1 MTTSVYFNNY
11 GSSMEQNLLQ
21 DLVAESIRI
30 NGIDVYY
37 IPRTTVSIDPIF
49 NEDPLKEYN
58 RAFFVDVYVKSVDG
72 FQGEGQFLQKFNL
85 EIRDT
90 ITFSIS
96 TRTFQDEIG
105 RLQLIERPREGDLI
119 YFPQANRLFSISFV
133 EKYPVFLPLGTL
145 TFFDLKCEMYEYSG
159 EVVNTGVYEIDSYIS
174 QYSPALNDQS
184 LITEDN
190 IELNLEDGYS
200 IILEEWDINN
210 ADLVA
215 QNDELESTA
224 DDFIDF
230 TQINPFGETN
240 P

>member
-1 MTTSVYFNNY
+1 
-11 GSSMEQNLLQ
+11 MEQNLLQ

-105 RLQLIERPREGDLI
+105 RIQFLERPREGDLI

-190 IELNLEDGYS
+190 IELKLEDGYS

-215 QNDELESTA
+215 QNDELESAA

>member
-1 MTTSVYFNNY
+1 
-11 GSSMEQNLLQ
+11 MEQNLLQ

-119 YFPQANRLFSISFV
+119 YFPQANRLFSIFFV

-190 IELNLEDGYS
+190 IELKLEDGYS

-215 QNDELESTA
+215 QNDELESAA

>member
-1 MTTSVYFNNY
+1 
-11 GSSMEQNLLQ
+11 MEQNLLQ

-190 IELNLEDGYS
+190 IELKLEDGYS

>member
-1 MTTSVYFNNY
+1 
-11 GSSMEQNLLQ
+11 MEQNLLQ

-119 YFPQANRLFSISFV
+119 YFPQASRLFSISFV

-190 IELNLEDGYS
+190 IELKLEDGYS

-215 QNDELESTA
+215 QNDELESAA

>member
-190 IELNLEDGYS
+190 IELKLEDGYS

-215 QNDELESTA
+215 QNDELESAA

>member
-190 IELNLEDGYS
+190 IELKLEDGYS

>member
-1 MTTSVYFNNY
+1 
-11 GSSMEQNLLQ
+11 MEQNLLQ

-119 YFPQANRLFSISFV
+119 YFPQANRLFSISFL

-190 IELNLEDGYS
+190 IELKLEDGYS

>member
-1 MTTSVYFNNY
+1 
-11 GSSMEQNLLQ
+11 MEQNLLQ

-190 IELNLEDGYS
+190 IELKLEDGYS

-215 QNDELESTA
+215 QNDELESAA